1 VTASGADL
9 GASEPAAPGGVGP
22 RSAGCSATGTR
33 RLAAAAKGQPDPAP
47 LLHPRSVAVVGAND
61 RPGSYGD
68 VIFRN
73 LAAAGFEGA
82 VYGVN
87 PKREEVHGKLCV
99 PTVAD
104 LPEPVDAVVVA
115 IPAAACAPV
124 LIEAGERGCGGAIV
138 LAAGFGETAA
148 GRPLEDELREAA
160 RVTGIPVCGP
170 NGNGVVSIAAR
181 APLWGDSVERLSPG
195 PVAVITQSGNFGV
208 NALGSDRGLGF
219 HTVVSTGNSV
229 LLEPSDWLE
238 ALAMTDGVGS
248 IALMLES
255 DGDGARLARALA
267 TCAEREV
274 GVAVLKVGSSERGAQ
289 AAGAHTGA
297 LAGDQ
302 RVFAALMEEAGAAQ
316 ATDPGELLELAR
328 ALAVPTA
335 RPRRADAS
343 VSAARDGSEG
353 ASWASSERP
362 TGRSNRPAAAGAVR
376 GSGDGGAA
384 GPADG
389 VTGDQPSGETPTASS
404 TPQSGLAILTCS
416 GGDSGM
422 AADLAA
428 ACGMELPELS
438 AAARKRL
445 AEVLPSAATVGNPLD
460 YTSMLWD
467 EHEALEEVAAAVS
480 SDPAIDQ
487 LLLLFDQPRGL
498 DPEVAEGWE
507 AVRRALLAGAA
518 KGDAAT
524 ILASTLPELLDP
536 ATARELTETG
546 QVATAAGL
554 SAAIACAAALRTPL
568 AGPERL
574 REIAAAAES
583 GRDGGAVEG
592 RTAGTEG
599 AASGSAAD
607 DRESS
612 GGGIDHA
619 TVDGTEASG
628 SRGVP
633 SGGPADD
640 CGSSGGGNGA
650 VDSIDGALGEAE
662 AKRVLADGGLAVPDG
677 GVAVDVAGA
686 VSVALSV
693 GLPVALKLSSPT
705 LLHKTEAGALAL
717 DLRTEDEVRDAAVR
731 LLSLPAAKGATL
743 LVERMAG
750 DGVELIFAVRRDGVV
765 PALMVGVGGIWAEAL
780 DDVALVPL
788 PASAE
793 RVERAL
799 RGLRAASLLTG
810 GRGGPAVDLGA
821 AARFGSRLGELALE
835 HGLDLLE
842 VNPALASPE
851 GCVALDAVAIR
862 PSA

>member
-1 VTASGADL
+1 VS
-9 GASEPAAPGGVGP
+9 AA
-22 RSAGCSATGTR
+22 
-33 RLAAAAKGQPDPAP
+33 PDPAP
-47 LLHPRSVAVVGAND
+47 LLHPRSVAVVGANE
-61 RPGSYGD
+61 RAGSYGD

-87 PKREEVHGKLCV
+87 PKRDEVHGRPCV
-99 PTVAD
+99 PSVAD

-148 GRPLEDELREAA
+148 GRPLEDELRAAA
-160 RVTGIPVCGP
+160 RVAGIPVCGP
-170 NGNGVVSIAAR
+170 NGNGVVSVAAR

-219 HTVVSTGNSV
+219 HTVVSTGNSAV
-229 LLEPSDWLE
+229 LEPSDWLE
-238 ALAMTDGVGS
+238 ALATTKGVGS

-267 TCAEREV
+267 TCAEREI
-274 GVAVLKVGSSERGAQ
+274 GVAVLKVGSSEGGAR

-302 RVFAALMEEAGAAQ
+302 RVFAALLEEAGAAQ
-316 ATDPGELLELAR
+316 ASEPGELLELAR
-328 ALAVPTA
+328 ALAVPAA
-335 RPRRADAS
+335 RPTRR
-343 VSAARDGSEG
+343 G
-353 ASWASSERP
+353 
-362 TGRSNRPAAAGAVR
+362 
-376 GSGDGGAA
+376 
-384 GPADG
+384 
-389 VTGDQPSGETPTASS
+389 
-404 TPQSGLAILTCS
+404 GLAILTCS

-428 ACGMELPELS
+428 ARGLDLPELS
-438 AAARKRL
+438 PTARERL
-445 AEVLPSAATVGNPLD
+445 GKVLPSAATVGNPLD

-467 EHEALEEVAAAVS
+467 DHEALEEVAAAVA

-518 KGDAAT
+518 RGDAAT

-536 ATARELTETG
+536 DTVIELMKG
-546 QVATAAGL
+546 GRVATAAGL
-554 SAAIACAAALRTPL
+554 GAAIACAAALRTPL
-568 AGPERL
+568 AEPERL
-574 REIAAAAES
+574 REIATADES
-583 GRDGGAVEG
+583 GRDGAAGQG

-599 AASGSAAD
+599 AEDESAAD
-607 DRESS
+607 VRGPGADGTGANAMASGVAADGGS
-612 GGGIDHA
+612 DAAAGGGPTGA
-619 TVDGTEASG
+619 GRVGPVD
-628 SRGVP
+628 P
-633 SGGPADD
+633 
-640 CGSSGGGNGA
+640 
-650 VDSIDGALGEAE
+650 IDGALGEAE
-662 AKRVLADGGLAVPDG
+662 AKRLLAEGGLAVPDG
-677 GVAVDVAGA
+677 SVAVDVAGA
-686 VSVALSV
+686 VDVALSV
-693 GLPVALKLSSPT
+693 GLPVALKLSSPA

-717 DLRTEDEVRDAAVR
+717 DLRTEEDVRDAAER
-731 LLSLPAAKGATL
+731 LLGLPAAAGATL

-765 PALMVGVGGIWAEAL
+765 PALLVGVGGIWAEAL

-810 GRGGPAVDLGA
+810 ARGGPAVDLA
-821 AARFGSRLGELALE
+821 AAAHFGSRLGELALE

-842 VNPALASPE
+842 VNPALASPH

-862 PSA
+862 TSVTPSG

>member
-1 VTASGADL
+1 
-9 GASEPAAPGGVGP
+9 
-22 RSAGCSATGTR
+22 
-33 RLAAAAKGQPDPAP
+33 
-47 LLHPRSVAVVGAND
+47 VVGAND
-61 RPGSYGD
+61 RAGSYGD

-87 PKREEVHGKLCV
+87 PKRDEVHGNPCV

-148 GRPLEDELREAA
+148 GRPLEEELKAAA
-160 RVTGIPVCGP
+160 RVAGIPVCGP
-170 NGNGVVSIAAR
+170 NGNGVVSVAAR
-181 APLWGDSVERLSPG
+181 APLWGDSVERLTPG

-219 HTVVSTGNSV
+219 HTIVSTGNAAV
-229 LLEPSDWLE
+229 LEPSDWLE
-238 ALAMTDGVGS
+238 ALATTEGVGS

-267 TCAEREV
+267 TCAERGV
-274 GVAVLKVGSSERGAQ
+274 GVAVLKVGSSEGGAR

-302 RVFAALMEEAGAAQ
+302 RVFAALLEEAGAAQ
-316 ATDPGELLELAR
+316 ATEPGELLELAR
-328 ALAVPTA
+328 ALAVPAA
-335 RPRRADAS
+335 RPSRR
-343 VSAARDGSEG
+343 
-353 ASWASSERP
+353 
-362 TGRSNRPAAAGAVR
+362 
-376 GSGDGGAA
+376 GGL
-384 GPADG
+384 
-389 VTGDQPSGETPTASS
+389 S
-404 TPQSGLAILTCS
+404 ILTCS

-428 ACGMELPELS
+428 ARGLELPELS
-438 AAARKRL
+438 PAARERL
-445 AEVLPSAATVGNPLD
+445 SAVLPSTATVGNPLD

-467 EHEALEEVAAAVS
+467 DHEALEEVAAAVS

-498 DPEVAEGWE
+498 DPEVAGGWE

-518 KGDAAT
+518 RGDAAT

-536 ATARELTETG
+536 DTATELMKG
-546 QVATAAGL
+546 GRVATAAGL
-554 SAAIACAAALRTPL
+554 GAAIACAAALRTPL
-568 AGPERL
+568 ADPERL
-574 REIAAAAES
+574 RKIAVAAES
-583 GRDGGAVEG
+583 GRDGAAIQG
-592 RTAGTEG
+592 RTTGTERT
-599 AASGSAAD
+599 ASGGAAD

-612 GGGIDHA
+612 A
-619 TVDGTEASG
+619 DGTGVAAMA
-628 SRGVP
+628 RGRA
-633 SGGPADD
+633 AD
-640 CGSSGGGNGA
+640 GEL
-650 VDSIDGALGEAE
+650 DSIDGALGEAE
-662 AKRVLADGGLAVPDG
+662 AKRLLAEGGLAVPDG
-677 GVAVDVAGA
+677 SVAVDVAGA
-686 VSVALSV
+686 VDVALSV
-693 GLPVALKLSSPT
+693 GLPVALKLSSPA

-717 DLRTEDEVRDAAVR
+717 DLRTEEDVRDAAER
-731 LLSLPAAKGATL
+731 LLALPAAAGATL

-765 PALMVGVGGIWAEAL
+765 PALLVGVGGIWAEAL

-788 PASAE
+788 PASAK

-810 GRGGPAVDLGA
+810 GRGAPAVDLAA

-835 HGLDLLE
+835 HRLDLLE
-842 VNPALASPE
+842 VNPALASPH

>member
-1 VTASGADL
+1 VS
-9 GASEPAAPGGVGP
+9 AA
-22 RSAGCSATGTR
+22 
-33 RLAAAAKGQPDPAP
+33 PDPAP
-47 LLHPRSVAVVGAND
+47 LLHPRSVAVVGANE
-61 RPGSYGD
+61 RAGSYGD

-87 PKREEVHGKLCV
+87 PKRDEVHGKPCV
-99 PTVAD
+99 STVAD

-115 IPAAACAPV
+115 IPAAACPPV

-148 GRPLEDELREAA
+148 GRPLEEELRAAA
-160 RVTGIPVCGP
+160 RLAGIPVCGP
-170 NGNGVVSIAAR
+170 NGNGVVSVAAR
-181 APLWGDSVERLSPG
+181 APLWGDSVERLTPG

-219 HTVVSTGNSV
+219 HTVVSTGNSAV
-229 LLEPSDWLE
+229 LEPSDWLE
-238 ALAMTDGVGS
+238 ALAATEGVGS

-267 TCAEREV
+267 TCAEREI
-274 GVAVLKVGSSERGAQ
+274 GVAVLKVGSSKGGAR

-302 RVFAALMEEAGAAQ
+302 RVFAALLEEAGAAQ
-316 ATDPGELLELAR
+316 ASEPSELLELAR
-328 ALAVPTA
+328 ALAVPAARLPRGGGAITPRSAAATADDGSAAGSA
-335 RPRRADAS
+335 RPTRKA
-343 VSAARDGSEG
+343 
-353 ASWASSERP
+353 
-362 TGRSNRPAAAGAVR
+362 
-376 GSGDGGAA
+376 
-384 GPADG
+384 
-389 VTGDQPSGETPTASS
+389 
-404 TPQSGLAILTCS
+404 GLAILTCS

-428 ACGMELPELS
+428 TRGLELPELS
-438 AAARKRL
+438 PAARERL
-445 AEVLPSAATVGNPLD
+445 GKVLPNAATVGNPLD

-467 EHEALEEVAAAVS
+467 DHEALEEVAAAVS

-518 KGDAAT
+518 RGDAAT

-536 ATARELTETG
+536 DTATELTTAG
-546 QVATAAGL
+546 RVATAAGL
-554 SAAIACAAALRTPL
+554 GAAIACAAALRTPL
-568 AGPERL
+568 ADPERL
-574 REIAAAAES
+574 GEIAAAAER
-583 GRDGGAVEG
+583 GRDGAALQG
-592 RTAGTEG
+592 RTAGTEEAVDRG
-599 AASGSAAD
+599 AP
-607 DRESS
+607 
-612 GGGIDHA
+612 
-619 TVDGTEASG
+619 DGA
-628 SRGVP
+628 R
-633 SGGPADD
+633 
-640 CGSSGGGNGA
+640 
-650 VDSIDGALGEAE
+650 DSIDGALGEAE
-662 AKRVLADGGLAVPDG
+662 AKWLLAEGGLSVPDG
-677 GVAVDVAGA
+677 SVAVDVAGA
-686 VSVALSV
+686 VDVALSV
-693 GLPVALKLSSPT
+693 GLPVALKLSSPA

-717 DLRTEDEVRDAAVR
+717 DLRTEEDVRDAAER
-731 LLSLPAAKGATL
+731 LLGLPAAAGATL

-765 PALMVGVGGIWAEAL
+765 PALLIGVGGIWAEAL

-788 PASAE
+788 PASVE

-810 GRGGPAVDLGA
+810 ARGGPAVDLA
-821 AARFGSRLGELALE
+821 AAAHFGSRLGELALD

-842 VNPALASPE
+842 VNPALASPH
-851 GCVALDAVAIR
+851 GCVALDAVALR
-862 PSA
+862 PS

>member
-1 VTASGADL
+1 VS
-9 GASEPAAPGGVGP
+9 AA
-22 RSAGCSATGTR
+22 
-33 RLAAAAKGQPDPAP
+33 PDPAP
-47 LLHPRSVAVVGAND
+47 LLHPRSVAVVGANE
-61 RPGSYGD
+61 RAGSYGG

-87 PKREEVHGKLCV
+87 PKRDEVHGRPCV

-115 IPAAACAPV
+115 IPAAACAAV
-124 LIEAGERGCGGAIV
+124 LIEVGERGCGGAIV

-148 GRPLEDELREAA
+148 GRPLEEELRAAA
-160 RVTGIPVCGP
+160 RLGGIPVCGP
-170 NGNGVVSIAAR
+170 NGNGVVAVAAR
-181 APLWGDSVERLSPG
+181 APLWGDSVERLTPG

-219 HTVVSTGNSV
+219 HTVVSTGNSAV
-229 LLEPSDWLE
+229 LEPSDWLE
-238 ALAMTDGVGS
+238 ALAATEGVGS

-267 TCAEREV
+267 TCAEREI
-274 GVAVLKVGSSERGAQ
+274 GVAVLKVGSSEGGAR

-302 RVFAALMEEAGAAQ
+302 RVFAALLEEAGAAQ
-316 ATDPGELLELAR
+316 ATEPGELLELAR
-328 ALAVPTA
+328 ALAVPSA
-335 RPRRADAS
+335 RPTRR
-343 VSAARDGSEG
+343 G
-353 ASWASSERP
+353 
-362 TGRSNRPAAAGAVR
+362 
-376 GSGDGGAA
+376 
-384 GPADG
+384 
-389 VTGDQPSGETPTASS
+389 
-404 TPQSGLAILTCS
+404 GLAILTCS

-428 ACGMELPELS
+428 ARGLELPELS
-438 AAARKRL
+438 PEARERL
-445 AEVLPSAATVGNPLD
+445 GKVLPSAATVGNPLD

-467 EHEALEEVAAAVS
+467 DHEALEEVAAAVS

-518 KGDAAT
+518 RGDAAT

-536 ATARELTETG
+536 DTATELMKG
-546 QVATAAGL
+546 GRVATAAGL
-554 SAAIACAAALRTPL
+554 GAAIACAAALRTPF
-568 AGPERL
+568 ANPERL
-574 REIAAAAES
+574 REIAVAAES
-583 GRDGGAVEG
+583 RRDGP
-592 RTAGTEG
+592 
-599 AASGSAAD
+599 
-607 DRESS
+607 
-612 GGGIDHA
+612 
-619 TVDGTEASG
+619 VDG
-628 SRGVP
+628 
-633 SGGPADD
+633 
-640 CGSSGGGNGA
+640 
-650 VDSIDGALGEAE
+650 IDGALGEAE
-662 AKRVLADGGLAVPDG
+662 AKRLLAEGGLSVPDG
-677 GVAVDVAGA
+677 SVAVDVAGA
-686 VSVALSV
+686 VDVALSV
-693 GLPVALKLSSPT
+693 GLPVALKLSSPA

-717 DLRTEDEVRDAAVR
+717 DLRTEEEVRDAAER
-731 LLSLPAAKGATL
+731 LLGLPAAAGATL

-765 PALMVGVGGIWAEAL
+765 PALLLGVGGIWAEAL

-788 PASAE
+788 PASPE

-810 GRGGPAVDLGA
+810 ARGGTAVDLA
-821 AARFGSRLGELALE
+821 AAAHFGSRLGELALQ

-842 VNPALASPE
+842 VNPALATPT
-851 GCVALDAVAIR
+851 GCIALDAVAIR
-862 PSA
+862 PSPG